1 MRGATLDENNMLH
14 LEIEF
19 LSRHAAMK
27 AMEHCNDIDPRHK
40 RYIQVKW
47 NDTNLDVS
55 ANNEEP
61 VLQELS
67 YLEPQPDSTEEVHDG
82 PDVMGGEQLRSPQL
96 VHDRREQMRRVLRCH
111 GLHQFIRRRVV
122 CLDGGDPECDLHPA
136 IVGKQGWSGKTA
148 AAVMVDEL
156 DGEKKVVGGE
166 VEVLRSAGGEVG
178 DGVED
183 DVGDGVG
190 EAKAVSDRADAVDDL
205 RDLLEG

>member
-1 MRGATLDENNMLH
+1 
-14 LEIEF
+14 
-19 LSRHAAMK
+19 MK

-67 YLEPQPDSTEEVHDG
+67 YLEPQPDSTEEKKVTSTIFQG
-82 PDVMGGEQLRSPQL
+82 FNRYLPWQ
-96 VHDRREQMRRVLRCH
+96 
-111 GLHQFIRRRVV
+111 VV

-156 DGEKKVVGGE
+156 DGEEKVVGGE
-166 VEVLRSAGGEVG
+166 VEVLRSAGGKVG